1 MKSEELQYMTKE
13 ELLKVIEELKEEN
26 TNLKSIKK
34 SPRDTSRNV
43 LPDELFKKFNG
54 VRNSNYYK
62 KSDLPFINHNDIVL
76 ISQVIRNICFPTE
89 RKYRKGYPNGFNGI
103 KSLKSM
109 NEKEYQNYTNVLN
122 GILSVLNENAM
133 NNTKEN

>member
-13 ELLKVIEELKEEN
+13 ELLKVIEELEEEN

-43 LPDELFKKFNG
+43 LPDELLKKFNG
-54 VRNSNYYK
+54 VRNSNYYN
-62 KSDLPFINHNDIVL
+62 KSDLPFINHNGIVI
-76 ISQVIRNICFPTE
+76 ISQVIRTICFPTE
-89 RKYRKGYPNGFNGI
+89 RKQRKGYPNGFNGI

-122 GILSVLNENAM
+122 DILSVFKENAM
-133 NNTKEN
+133 NNAKE